1 MCSLQV
7 TRKSTATLFVEGFK
21 SVLYPPRRA
30 SDHTDHAPHRTCNPH
45 DMGEGGQ
52 GEAGGRGDRVDE
64 IPSWAAGTLAS
75 LCTSP
80 YDVRLA
86 QERFPKIHFHP
97 LHEHAGL
104 ALGSAG

>member
-52 GEAGGRGDRVDE
+52 GEAGF
-64 IPSWAAGTLAS
+64 
-75 LCTSP
+75 
-80 YDVRLA
+80 VRRARSVLNWGK
-86 QERFPKIHFHP
+86 EPRPVG
-97 LHEHAGL
+97 GL
-104 ALGSAG
+104 AFASHRL